1 MIGDQKIQEFL
12 EALSSGQPVPGGG
25 GASALAGALGNSLG
39 RMVGNLT
46 SGKKRYAEF
55 QEELEVLMKRLDG
68 LQEDFLMLAR
78 KDEEVFEPLA
88 QCYRLPAATEEEKA
102 YKASVMEERLL
113 AASLVPLE
121 LMEKALEL
129 MEILEVLAKNGSRM
143 AVSDVGV
150 GVQMARAA
158 LLGAVMNVYINTK
171 SMSDRT
177 KAEELNS
184 LAGKMADSGIEKADR
199 IYASVITAL
208 TE

>member
-1 MIGDQKIQEFL
+1 MIGEQKIQGFL

-25 GASALAGALGNSLG
+25 GASALAGAVGNSLG

-55 QEELEVLMKRLDG
+55 QEELEMLMKRLEG
-68 LQEDFLMLAR
+68 LQEEFLVLAQ

-102 YKASVMEERLL
+102 YKASVMEEKLL

-121 LMEKALEL
+121 LMEKSLEL
-129 MEILEVLAKNGSRM
+129 LEILEVLAQKGSRL

-150 GVQMARAA
+150 GAQMARAA

-171 SMSDRT
+171 SMADRT
-177 KAEELNS
+177 RAEELNAR
-184 LAGKMADSGIEKADR
+184 AGQMAAAGAKKADC
-199 IYASVITAL
+199 IYASVQSAL
-208 TE
+208 LS